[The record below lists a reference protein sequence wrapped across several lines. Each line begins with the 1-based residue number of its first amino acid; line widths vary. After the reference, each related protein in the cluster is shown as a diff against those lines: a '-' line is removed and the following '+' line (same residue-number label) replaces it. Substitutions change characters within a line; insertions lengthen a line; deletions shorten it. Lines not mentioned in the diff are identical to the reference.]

1 MCIVMCMRTN
11 IVLNDELI
19 AKAMKLSQFKSKRGV
34 VEEALTAYVT
44 MKNEERQR
52 LAYCEELQR
61 LRKKTRRVRLHS
73 DSREIIRQDR
83 AAR

>member
-11 IVLNDELI
+11 IVLNDDLI
-19 AKAMKLSQFKSKRGV
+19 AKAMTLSKAHSKRGV
-34 VEEALTAYVT
+34 VEEALTAYVA
-44 MKNEERQR
+44 MKNDERQR
-52 LAYCEELQR
+52 LAYREKLQQ
-61 LRKKTRRVRLHS
+61 LRKKTRRVGLHS